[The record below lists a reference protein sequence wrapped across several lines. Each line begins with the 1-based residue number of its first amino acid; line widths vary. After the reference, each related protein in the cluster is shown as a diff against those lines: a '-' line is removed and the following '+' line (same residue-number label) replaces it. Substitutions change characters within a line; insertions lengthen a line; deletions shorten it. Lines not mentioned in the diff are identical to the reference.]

1 MSPLIVP
8 PSGVA
13 LEGSRTARTP
23 DIISLKLG
31 NNVIEE
37 MIKCYNSKKPLQLS
51 LGENPVRSYFVSRLS
66 YSLYRV
72 LLFC

>member
-1 MSPLIVP
+1 MPPLVVP
-8 PSGVA
+8 PSGVS
-13 LEGSRTARTP
+13 LEGSRTALAP

-51 LGENPVRSYFVSRLS
+51 LGENLVSFRFVSMLP